1 MDEDA
6 DERSDGSRG
15 ARARSPPKTT
25 TSRWSHTTTTST
37 TRHNAKTVGGQ
48 SPRQRNGHIA
58 SPILFHLPSPSS
70 PSPILFRSLQ
80 FSTQNPNNRRSEKA
94 VIALIKPGGDHRT
107 GVDRRAKAARKCRQ
121 MVRAARNRLLERRR
135 RIRATAYRQQTTNN
149 ALAEEEDEEPRR
161 IAGGHKKQSI
171 DFAGS
176 WSADDDVAFGSRPPT
191 DSPGVHCHR

>member
-1 MDEDA
+1 MKEAAAEARVHDLRRRRQA
-6 DERSDGSRG
+6 DGRIRRRLPPHDTMPKPSAVNRQDKETATSPAPFSSTFHHP
-15 ARARSPPKTT
+15 AR
-25 TSRWSHTTTTST
+25 
-37 TRHNAKTVGGQ
+37 
-48 SPRQRNGHIA
+48 
-58 SPILFHLPSPSS
+58 

-80 FSTQNPNNRRSEKA
+80 FSAQNPNNRRSEKA
-94 VIALIKPGGDHRT
+94 VIALIKRGGDRT

-135 RIRATAYRQQTTNN
+135 RRIRATAYRQQTTNN
-149 ALAEEEDEEPRR
+149 ALAEEEEELGR

-176 WSADDDVAFGSRPPT
+176 WSADDDVAFGSRPPL